1 MNTAATIIAILAI
14 AFLTVGIWAT
24 VVGLSAWILMLVL
37 GGLANMHVLP
47 ITWALGFWAC
57 VLINFFIGIIAQP
70 FRGSK

>member
-24 VVGLSAWILMLVL
+24 IVGLSAWILMLVL
-37 GGLANMHVLP
+37 GGLANMQVIP

-57 VLINFFIGIIAQP
+57 VLINFLIGIIAQP